1 MRYTRNNCCSRCV
14 ESASAVS
21 FKVRFLGPGRALCL
35 RARIIHHEAIFV
47 RGKVAIGSAHRW
59 EMRPALFGVLLI
71 GATYASHAL
80 VAMAVKPAATTA
92 KAPRAAKPGPSST
105 STGRSCCRKPS
116 ASHFTA
122 VAPAP
127 VHDYRGE
134 GGPPAVQAQDFNVN
148 KTLEGATVRLP
159 GFIVPLEAVKSGDV
173 SEFLLVPYF
182 GSCIHVPPPPPNQ
195 IVYVHTSKH
204 SGIDSIYDAYWI
216 TGKLHLQTK
225 TTRLGSTAYELNA
238 EKIEVYQY

>member
-1 MRYTRNNCCSRCV
+1 M
-14 ESASAVS
+14 
-21 FKVRFLGPGRALCL
+21 G
-35 RARIIHHEAIFV
+35 
-47 RGKVAIGSAHRW
+47 
-59 EMRPALFGVLLI
+59 MRPAMFAVLLSV
-71 GATYASHAL
+71 TAL
-80 VAMAVKPAATTA
+80 VAMAAKPAATTA
-92 KAPRAAKPGPSST
+92 VGTAVAHTSSSLASSSLEPGHKAGPPKS
-105 STGRSCCRKPS
+105 GRVLDLDWKELLPEGER
-116 ASHFTA
+116 SHFTA

-148 KTLEGATVRLP
+148 KSLEGATVRLP

-195 IVYVHTSKH
+195 IVYVHTGKRP
-204 SGIDSIYDAYWI
+204 GIESIYDAYWI

-225 TTRLGSTAYELNA
+225 STRLGSTAYELSA
-238 EKIEVYQY
+238 EKIEVYKY

>member
-1 MRYTRNNCCSRCV
+1 MF
-14 ESASAVS
+14 A
-21 FKVRFLGPGRALCL
+21 
-35 RARIIHHEAIFV
+35 
-47 RGKVAIGSAHRW
+47 
-59 EMRPALFGVLLI
+59 VLLSV
-71 GATYASHAL
+71 TAL
-80 VAMAVKPAATTA
+80 VAMAAKPAATTA
-92 KAPRAAKPGPSST
+92 VGTAVAHISSSLASSSLEPGHKAGPPKS
-105 STGRSCCRKPS
+105 GRVLDLDWKELLPEGERSR
-116 ASHFTA
+116 FTA

-148 KTLEGATVRLP
+148 KSLEGATVRLP

-195 IVYVHTSKH
+195 IVYVHTGKRP
-204 SGIDSIYDAYWI
+204 GIESIYDAYWI

-225 TTRLGSTAYELNA
+225 STRLGSTAYELSA
-238 EKIEVYQY
+238 EKIEVYKY